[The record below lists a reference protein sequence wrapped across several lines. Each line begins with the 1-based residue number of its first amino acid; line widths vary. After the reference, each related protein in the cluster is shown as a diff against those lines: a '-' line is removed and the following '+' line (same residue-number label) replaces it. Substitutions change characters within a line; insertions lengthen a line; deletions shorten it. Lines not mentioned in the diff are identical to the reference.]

1 MNIVLFWN
9 GVGEV
14 DLGWG
19 EEAAGLLPIHGGAFF
34 SIEKSA
40 L

>member
-14 DLGWG
+14 DWGWG
-19 EEAAGLLPIHGGAFF
+19 EEAVGLIPIHGGAFF
-34 SIEKSA
+34 SIKK
-40 L
+40 